1 MARLP
6 ERLAAVE
13 ARNPVRSNIDLS
25 GVPTEM
31 LEILAHL
38 DETRPLPP
46 IEAIFTPDQIEIWKE
61 ATGR

>member
-13 ARNPVRSNIDLS
+13 ARNPVQSNIDLS
-25 GVPTEM
+25 TVPTEM
-31 LEILAHL
+31 LEILARL

-46 IEAIFTPDQIEIWKE
+46 IVAIFSPEQIEIWKV
-61 ATGR
+61 ATCR